1 VTLKERKH
9 RIALS
14 RYLKKLDK
22 IFTSL
27 SPTILFEISKVQFNL
42 NSKIEMLSIFL

>member
-14 RYLKKLDK
+14 RYLKKLNK
-22 IFTSL
+22 IFKSL
-27 SPTILFEISKVQFNL
+27 SSKILSEISEVQFSL
-42 NSKIEMLSIFL
+42 TH